1 MNKTKITR
9 KGQVTIP
16 KEIRDRLFLKE
27 SDILIVSNENNK
39 VVMEKMS
46 PFFELKGSVKVPD
59 KIKNLSWKEI
69 EERAGQSMAQ
79 EADKW

>member
-16 KEIRDRLFLKE
+16 KEIREKLSLKE
-27 SDILIVSNENNK
+27 SDILRVSEKNNMII
-39 VVMEKMS
+39 MEKMT
-46 PFFELKGSVKVPD
+46 PFLELKGSVKVPD
-59 KIKNLSWKEI
+59 EVKNLSWKEI
-69 EERAGQSMAQ
+69 EEKAHQNIAQ

>member
-16 KEIRDRLFLKE
+16 KEIREKLSLKE
-27 SDILIVSNENNK
+27 SDILSVSEKNNMIIMQK
-39 VVMEKMS
+39 LT
-46 PFFELKGSVKVPD
+46 PFLELKGSVKVPD
-59 KIKNLSWKEI
+59 EVKNLSWKEI
-69 EERAGQSMAQ
+69 EEKAHQNIAQ

>member
-16 KEIRDRLFLKE
+16 KEIRDILSLKE

-46 PFFELKGSVKVPD
+46 PFLKLKGSVKVPEE
-59 KIKNLSWKEI
+59 IKNLSWKEI
-69 EERAGQSMAQ
+69 EERASQSMVQ

>member
-16 KEIRDRLFLKE
+16 KEIRGKLSLKE
-27 SDILIVSNENNK
+27 SDILSVSEKNNMIIMQK
-39 VVMEKMS
+39 LT
-46 PFFELKGSVKVPD
+46 PFLELKGSVKVPD
-59 KIKNLSWKEI
+59 EVKNLSWKEI
-69 EERAGQSMAQ
+69 EEKAHQNIAQ

>member
-16 KEIRDRLFLKE
+16 KEIRDMLYLKE
-27 SDILIVSNENNK
+27 ADILVVSNDNNK
-39 VVMEKMS
+39 IIMEKM
-46 PFFELKGSVKVPD
+46 PPLLELRGSIKVPEE
-59 KIKNLSWKEI
+59 IKNLSWKEI
-69 EERAGQSMAQ
+69 KEKASQIMAQ

>member
-16 KEIRDRLFLKE
+16 KEIRGKLSLKE
-27 SDILIVSNENNK
+27 SDILRVSEKNNMII
-39 VVMEKMS
+39 MEKIT
-46 PFFELKGSVKVPD
+46 PFLELKGSVKVPD
-59 KIKNLSWKEI
+59 EVKNLSWKEI
-69 EERAGQSMAQ
+69 EEKAHQNIAQ

>member
-16 KEIRDRLFLKE
+16 KEIRGKLSLKE
-27 SDILIVSNENNK
+27 SDILRVSEKNNMII
-39 VVMEKMS
+39 MEKMT
-46 PFFELKGSVKVPD
+46 PFLELKGSVKVPD
-59 KIKNLSWKEI
+59 EVKNLSWKEI
-69 EERAGQSMAQ
+69 EEKAHQNIAQ